1 MPVFLLVAFTVNVA
15 RKSLSCA
22 IENNG
27 DWLFKIKRKHRNFK
41 HLRTVKNSTI
51 HSRPQKKILFGE
63 LQFNQFCL
71 CTLVTGDKGNAA
83 SVYKLN

>member
-1 MPVFLLVAFTVNVA
+1 MPVFLLVAFTVNVS

-51 HSRPQKKILFGE
+51 HSRPQEKNTIWRVTIQSVLF
-63 LQFNQFCL
+63 
-71 CTLVTGDKGNAA
+71 
-83 SVYKLN
+83 VYARDR